1 MAVVRDKDVAG
12 RFASDVRVIL
22 AGVVLLVLLAIS
34 GTWAFLRKRRD
45 ARVRRFQQLRSQNQ
59 ERKLAK
65 ALGEREVLD
74 REVHHRVKNN
84 LQVVSSLLNLQA
96 MRLAEGKVKEEFMR
110 GKRRIDSMALVH
122 HKLYALQDL
131 RGIDLDLF
139 FRELMDALLKD
150 LDPTNGS
157 VSHEVRTG
165 GVQADADTAIQL
177 GIILS
182 ELFINCHQHAFPH
195 GSGGHVE
202 VQLDLVEDRLYRLV
216 VRDNGVGMGERRPD
230 GDTRLGLEIVEALA
244 EQLDGSLHVTS
255 GSTGTAVEVLFRM
268 NANEAS
274 GS

>member
-1 MAVVRDKDVAG
+1 M
-12 RFASDVRVIL
+12 
-22 AGVVLLVLLAIS
+22 LLVLLAIS
-34 GTWAFLRKRRD
+34 GIWAFLRKRRD

-216 VRDNGVGMGERRPD
+216 VRD
-230 GDTRLGLEIVEALA
+230 
-244 EQLDGSLHVTS
+244 
-255 GSTGTAVEVLFRM
+255 
-268 NANEAS
+268 
-274 GS
+274 